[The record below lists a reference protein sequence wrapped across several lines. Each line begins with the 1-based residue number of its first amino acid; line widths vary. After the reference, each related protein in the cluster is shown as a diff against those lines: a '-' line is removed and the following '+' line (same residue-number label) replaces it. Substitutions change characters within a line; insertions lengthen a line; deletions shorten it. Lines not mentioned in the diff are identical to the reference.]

1 MIFEGG
7 KTIQFYEVRGTG
19 PAVVLLHPYPSDHT
33 FWLPIVPMLEARF
46 QLVLP
51 DLRGLGRSSVGDG
64 PTTMQQIAGDVL
76 GLCDALGIGRAAFVG
91 CSVGGY
97 AIFELWRQARER
109 MNSLAL
115 LDTRA
120 GQDNEEARVA
130 RLKNAGEILER
141 GTEWAVEQML
151 PRLLSPVT
159 IQSRS
164 DVVDQVL
171 ATTRLATAPGMAALQ
186 RGMAQRPDSLATL
199 ASITVPTLVLGG
211 EDDQPTPVSE
221 LEILARGITGAD
233 LKIIPRAGHMA
244 AMEQPEEVGRLLCDF
259 LERNAR

>member
-7 KTIQFYEVRGTG
+7 KVSQFYEVRGTG

-46 QLVLP
+46 RLVLP
-51 DLRGLGRSSVGDG
+51 DLRGLGRSAVGDG

-120 GQDNEEARVA
+120 GVESEDGRRA
-130 RLKNAGEILER
+130 RLKNAEEILER

-164 DVVDQVL
+164 DVVEKVV
-171 ATTRLATAPGMAALQ
+171 ATMRQATASGMAAMQ

-221 LEILARGITGAD
+221 LEILARGIAGAE
-233 LKIIPRAGHMA
+233 LKIVAKAGHLA
-244 AMEQPEEVGRLLCDF
+244 AMEQPEEVGRLLRDF
-259 LERNAR
+259 LERSAR